1 MTSLREII
9 VILSDLKQSLIAFH
23 GANPVYPPPNKSEAM
38 ARVEEYIKLV
48 VAAISRG
55 DWPLQ
60 LPIHGSDKMMTWKA
74 ANQRR
79 KCLLLF
85 HLLAK
90 SHALLRTNTTS
101 TKRDIYYEDVSIWGN
116 QPVLDS
122 TVTQMTR
129 LLNIP
134 RRCLNIG
141 ATSKG
146 LVAGSLNFLDGDGKL
161 VDCQSPTGILI
172 PNDVEK
178 LSQFRSKAFHILL
191 VEKDSTFQKLIDDKI
206 ESFIGECILITG
218 KGYPDVNTRRFLRRL
233 WDELQLPALALV
245 DADPHGISILAVY
258 RFGSQNLE
266 DIEHLS
272 TPQLRFIGLQPSD
285 IEPLHIPDE
294 AKLPLTQRDRSLI
307 DSLVQRPSFTENQLL
322 HEQLVVLR
330 RLNCKVEI
338 QGLTK
343 IHPQFLSRTYLPAK
357 IQSKSWI

>member
-1 MTSLREII
+1 MT
-9 VILSDLKQSLIAFH
+9 
-23 GANPVYPPPNKSEAM
+23 
-38 ARVEEYIKLV
+38 RVEEYIKLV

-101 TKRDIYYEDVSIWGN
+101 TKRDIYYEDVSLWGN

-307 DSLVQRPSFTENQLL
+307 DSLAQRPSVTENQLL
-322 HEQLVVLR
+322 HEQAALKKKKKIQTGYKHNLRYPFGIQRQVDTAVSAFLMVVF
-330 RLNCKVEI
+330 
-338 QGLTK
+338 T
-343 IHPQFLSRTYLPAK
+343 SSSAK
-357 IQSKSWI
+357 IRSTNR